1 MAITNGYCS
10 LDELKAALRIPAS
23 DDIDDALLEL
33 CVESASRDI
42 DGVCERVF
50 YQDAD
55 ATRVYVPTD
64 SFLVET
70 DDIVSITS
78 LKTSSSGSGFDITWS
93 ASSDYQLEPLNGQ
106 AGGIV
111 SPATRIRAIGQ
122 FLFPVWEPANVNAQ
136 EATVQVVGTF
146 GWSAVPTAIKQATI
160 LLAMRHFKR
169 YDSPLGIAG
178 FSDMGAVTVRAVDP
192 DVRALIMP
200 FKKLRMA

>member
-10 LDELKAALRIPAS
+10 LSELKASLRIT

-33 CVESASRDI
+33 CIESASRDI
-42 DGVCERVF
+42 DGSCERVF
-50 YQDAD
+50 YQDVD
-55 ATRVYVPTD
+55 ATRVFVPTD
-64 SFLVET
+64 AFLVET

-78 LKTSSSGSGFDITWS
+78 VKTSPSGSGFTQTWS
-93 ASSDYQLEPLNGQ
+93 ATDYQEEPLNGQ

-111 SPATRIRAIGQ
+111 SPTTRLRAVGQ
-122 FLFPVWEPANVNAQ
+122 YVFPVFNPSNVNSQ

-160 LLAMRHFKR
+160 IQAQRHFKR

-178 FSDMGAVTVRAVDP
+178 FSDLGAVTVRSVDP
-192 DVRALIMP
+192 DVRALIAP
-200 FKKLRMA
+200 FKKVRMA